1 MSRWPGLKWRGD
13 RPRSAIGHRADQNYR
28 RAVRHIT
35 ISNEAVVSLKD
46 GAADRIDAM
55 ATFYREQVGV
65 LHEALQDDLGA
76 TRLKAG
82 ELAIDVRGDPLNP
95 GDLR

>member
-1 MSRWPGLKWRGD
+1 MSRWRGLKWRGN
-13 RPRSAIGHRADQNYR
+13 RPRSAIGHRTDQNDR

-35 ISNEAVVSLKD
+35 ISSEAVACLKG

-65 LHEALQDDLGA
+65 LHEALQDHLEAIG
-76 TRLKAG
+76 LKAG